1 MANFG
6 LSRPIIAKYNE
17 EAGIYTDATKCG
29 GAMNT
34 SVTPN
39 YASGSL
45 YADNILKEQVEE
57 FSNAKVELGVDR
69 VPIKAGK
76 LLFGHKIT
84 EDGEETHSTED
95 SGGYVGYGFITVEKK
110 NGKNVYRACFL
121 PKVKF
126 AEGAES
132 YQTHGDSIQFT
143 TPTLSG
149 TATCNNKK
157 EWRYKS
163 PYFDTEEECDKWIT
177 EKMGLKE
184 VSDEGTDG
192 AGGTEAGGSTGQGG
206 SYEGGGET
214 DDTGEYEDTE

>member
-6 LSRPIIAKYNE
+6 LSRPIIAKLNV
-17 EAGIYTDATKCG
+17 EAGTYSEAFKCG

-39 YASGSL
+39 YVSAAL
-45 YADNILKEQVEE
+45 YADNMLKEQVDE

-69 VPIKAGK
+69 VPIKAAK

-84 EDGEETHSTED
+84 EDGEETHNKHD
-95 SGGYVGYGFITVEKK
+95 SGAYVGYGFITVEKR
-110 NGKNVYRACFL
+110 NGEIKYRACL
-121 PKVKF
+121 LTKVKF
-126 AEGAES
+126 NEGAES
-132 YQTHGDSIQFT
+132 YQTNGDSIQFI

-157 EWRYKS
+157 EWRCKS
-163 PYFDTEEECDKWIT
+163 PYFNTEEECDKWIL

-184 VSDEGTDG
+184 ISDDEAVVVGGEEQGGGAETGSTGTDEGTG
-192 AGGTEAGGSTGQGG
+192 
-206 SYEGGGET
+206 EG
-214 DDTGEYEDTE
+214 EDAE